1 VRERTPPDAVILDA
15 LRSICRG
22 LPDVHEEQAW
32 VGTRWTVRKK
42 NFAHVVVV
50 RGGWPA
56 AYAEAAGSD
65 GPITV
70 LTFRSP
76 PADLEAL
83 SNVGHPFFKPVWFD
97 DIVGMVIDSATDWQE
112 VAELVT
118 ESYCWLA
125 PKKLAEQV
133 RRPGT

>member
-1 VRERTPPDAVILDA
+1 MRERTPPDAAILDE
-15 LRSICRG
+15 LRSICSR
-22 LPDVHEEQAW
+22 LPGVHEEQAW
-32 VGTRWTVRKK
+32 VGTRWTVRTK
-42 NFAHVVVV
+42 NFAHVVVI
-50 RGGWPA
+50 RDGWPA
-56 AYAEAAGSD
+56 AYAEACRSD

-76 PADLEAL
+76 PEELEAL

-97 DIVGMVIDSATDWQE
+97 DIVGMVIDRATDWQE

-125 PKKLAEQV
+125 PNKLVEQV